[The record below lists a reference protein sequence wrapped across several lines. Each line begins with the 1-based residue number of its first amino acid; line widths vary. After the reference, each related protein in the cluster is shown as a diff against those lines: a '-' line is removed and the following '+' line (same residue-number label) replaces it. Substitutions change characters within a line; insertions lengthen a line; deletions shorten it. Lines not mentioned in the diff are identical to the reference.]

1 MLKYQIHL
9 IATYRKLKQRPQEAQ
24 RQQQQQQQQRQQR
37 QAFCEHEHKELFNYL
52 RII

>member
-1 MLKYQIHL
+1 MLKYL

-24 RQQQQQQQQRQQR
+24 QRQQRQQQ